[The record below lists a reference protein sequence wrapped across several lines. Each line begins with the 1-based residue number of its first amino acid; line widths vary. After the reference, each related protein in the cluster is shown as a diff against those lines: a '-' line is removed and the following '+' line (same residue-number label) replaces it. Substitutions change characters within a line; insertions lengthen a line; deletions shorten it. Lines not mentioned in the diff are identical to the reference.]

1 MPGPL
6 EASFDVQVAEYL
18 QWLFGARAAERRTAL
33 RVAQERVDQQRAES
47 ASSISVGTL
56 RALAIDHRDNTGSGS
71 LRRSNPI
78 ISVLA
83 SRATPTPVP
92 APQGHGKHALMALV
106 GALVVVCG
114 GLLLQLSRGPSSTHQ
129 AAPFGPLPAESFGQP
144 VPRATVSQ
152 QPRACQLRGNRCRLP
167 SPARTKRATTAAR
180 KNGRYCASARLRM
193 ACACPRQASR

>member
-71 LRRSNPI
+71 LRGSNPL
-78 ISVLA
+78 ISALA
-83 SRATPTPVP
+83 NRTTPTPVP
-92 APQGHGKHALMALV
+92 APQGHAKHALIALV
-106 GALVVVCG
+106 GALVVVCC
-114 GLLLQLSRGPSSTHQ
+114 GLLLQLSRGSGSAHQ

-144 VPRATVSQ
+144 IPRAAVSATI
-152 QPRACQLRGNRCRLP
+152 PPC
-167 SPARTKRATTAAR
+167 PAR
-180 KNGRYCASARLRM
+180 S
-193 ACACPRQASR
+193 